1 MVYVPFLVLD
11 RMTGVVLEAMGMARY
26 NLVKTFLLVVVNIAG
41 NAIALYYFHSMAG
54 VAAVSIV
61 AALTGF
67 GAGLFFLIS
76 KGGLRSPLIIFKE
89 KKTVTPITEIK

>member
-67 GAGLFFLIS
+67 GVGLFFLIR
-76 KGGLRSPLIIFKE
+76 KGGLRFPLTFFKQR
-89 KKTVTPITEIK
+89 KAVTPVTENN